1 MYIPLPVFWA
11 LFHQQVNFSFVS
23 VIKAIKFLHL
33 IAKIFISRLLRK
45 KRMEGKLRAVLF
57 PNLIH
62 RAGKKYISV
71 YSSGMGGKGGKFL
84 LNRIMYLRFLSRG
97 VVQFLRLFLFIIRDQ
112 VGLFKQ
118 SRWMV
123 IW

>member
-1 MYIPLPVFWA
+1 
-11 LFHQQVNFSFVS
+11 
-23 VIKAIKFLHL
+23 
-33 IAKIFISRLLRK
+33 
-45 KRMEGKLRAVLF
+45 MEGKLRAVLF

-97 VVQFLRLFLFIIRDQ
+97 VLKFLRLFLFIIRDQ

>member
-1 MYIPLPVFWA
+1 
-11 LFHQQVNFSFVS
+11 
-23 VIKAIKFLHL
+23 
-33 IAKIFISRLLRK
+33 
-45 KRMEGKLRAVLF
+45 MEGKLRAVLF

-71 YSSGMGGKGGKFL
+71 YSGGMGGKGGKFL